1 MPIPVS
7 SVQGGCDSIV
17 GDLVQGGALLSS
29 VVSPAVGGIQ
39 GGVGY
44 VPPTANVVTQITNKS
59 TGVTLNAYS
68 GTITMNNASLA
79 NATAVAFTLTN
90 SAIGASDVVV
100 CSLKSG
106 NTASSY
112 QVTVD
117 ATALGSC
124 KFNVYNFTGG
134 SLGEAIVINFA
145 VIKGSFV

>member
-1 MPIPVS
+1 MPIPTNPLQGTAYSQPNDV
-7 SVQGGCDSIV
+7 VQGGS
-17 GDLVQGGALLSS
+17 LLSS
-29 VVSPAVGGIQ
+29 VVSPLVGGIQ

-44 VPPTANVVTQITNKS
+44 VPPSANTVTQLTNKS

-100 CSLKSG
+100 CALKSG

-112 QVTVD
+112 ILTVD

-124 KFNVYNFTGG
+124 KFNLYNFTGG
-134 SLGEAIVINFA
+134 SLSEAVVFNFA